1 MKHTLIMAQ
10 NKAELNIIVKPV
22 ALLTA
27 VIILV
32 GLIGYLTLGDKK
44 EIIQGQVEVSEYRVS
59 SKVPGRILKFYVH
72 EGDKVQTG
80 DTLAI
85 LDAPEISAKMQQAQ
99 SAEAAAQAQDD
110 KAKAGTRKEQIQ
122 GAYEMWQK
130 SKAGVQIAEKT
141 YTRIKHLYE
150 EGVVAAQ
157 KLDEITAQRD
167 AAIATE
173 KAAHSQYQMAVNGA
187 QREDKAA
194 AAALVN
200 RAKGAV
206 NEVKSYIS
214 ETILLAPEQGEISE
228 IFPKKGELVG
238 TGAPIM
244 NVSQLQD
251 LWITFNV
258 REDLLKDMKMGA
270 TFTAFVP
277 ALDKEKIQLKVY
289 YIKDEGSYAVW
300 KATKASGEYDLR
312 TFEVKARP
320 VKKVDG
326 LRPGM
331 SVVIER

>member
-1 MKHTLIMAQ
+1 MAQ

-59 SKVPGRILKFYVH
+59 SKVPGRIQKFFVH
-72 EGDKVQTG
+72 EGDKVQAG

-173 KAAHSQYQMAVNGA
+173 KAARSQYQMAVNGA

-194 AAALVN
+194 AEALVN

-228 IFPKKGELVG
+228 IFPKNGELVG

-258 REDLLKDMKMGA
+258 REDLLKDLKMGA

-320 VKKVDG
+320 VRKVDG

>member
-1 MKHTLIMAQ
+1 MAQ

-59 SKVPGRILKFYVH
+59 SKVPGRIQKFFVH
-72 EGDKVQTG
+72 EGDKVQAG

-173 KAAHSQYQMAVNGA
+173 KAARSQYQMAVNGA

-194 AAALVN
+194 AEALVN

-258 REDLLKDMKMGA
+258 REDLLKDLKMGA

-320 VKKVDG
+320 VRKVDG

>member
-1 MKHTLIMAQ
+1 MAQ

-59 SKVPGRILKFYVH
+59 SKVPGRIQKFYVH

-187 QREDKAA
+187 QREDKEA

-258 REDLLKDMKMGA
+258 REDLLKDLKMGA

-277 ALDKEKIQLKVY
+277 ALNKEKIQLKVY
-289 YIKDEGSYAVW
+289 YIKDEGAYAVW
-300 KATKASGEYDLR
+300 KATKATGEYDLR

-320 VKKVDG
+320 VTKVDG

>member
-1 MKHTLIMAQ
+1 MAQ

-59 SKVPGRILKFYVH
+59 SKVPGRIQKFFVH
-72 EGDKVQTG
+72 EGDKVQAG

-173 KAAHSQYQMAVNGA
+173 KAARSQYQMAVNGA

-194 AAALVN
+194 AEALVN

-228 IFPKKGELVG
+228 IFPRKGELVG

-258 REDLLKDMKMGA
+258 REDLLKDLKMGA

-320 VKKVDG
+320 VRKVDG

>member
-1 MKHTLIMAQ
+1 M
-10 NKAELNIIVKPV
+10 NIIVKPV

-59 SKVPGRILKFYVH
+59 SKVPGRIQKFFVH
-72 EGDKVQTG
+72 EGDKVQAG

-173 KAAHSQYQMAVNGA
+173 KAARSQYQMAVNGA

-194 AAALVN
+194 AEALVN

-258 REDLLKDMKMGA
+258 REDLLKDLKMGA

-320 VKKVDG
+320 VRKVDG